1 MSKLTW
7 SAERISAL
15 SLSDVKSLFE
25 NALSKGNQEVV
36 SLCEAELI
44 SRKPK
49 PKPIAGMPDGYV
61 RVTRSDRSKLKEA
74 DVSHLLVELAN
85 KLSLQFDFNAEKARA
100 LSVGHKRFIPH
111 KLLDSKGKA
120 KTGGAQKAG
129 RVVFDR
135 YISYRLQDEV
145 FALLGILFNE
155 EDEAG
160 VRFQVLGPSTLLTNF
175 RPLRELRPY
184 LMDGEK
190 IGITPGGEEFSNFEE
205 AATRFTWMIEQVAPK
220 L

>member
-1 MSKLTW
+1 MYWNDEKV
-7 SAERISAL
+7 AVL
-15 SLSDVKSLFE
+15 SLQDVKNLLE
-25 NALSKGNQEVV
+25 NARAKGNQEVI

-49 PKPIAGMPDGYV
+49 PKPIVGMPDGFV
-61 RVTRSDRSKLKEA
+61 RVTRSDRSKSKEA
-74 DVSHLLVELAN
+74 DVSHLLVELAT
-85 KLSLQFDFNAEKARA
+85 KLSLRFDFSAEKARA
-100 LSVGHKRFIPH
+100 LSVGYKRFIPH

-135 YISYRLQDEV
+135 YISYRLQDDV
-145 FALLGILFNE
+145 FALLGILYTE
-155 EDEAG
+155 EDEVG
-160 VRFQVLGPSTLLTNF
+160 VRYQVLGPSSILTNF
-175 RPLRELRPY
+175 KPLGELRPY
-184 LMDGEK
+184 LMSGEK

-205 AATRFTWMIEQVAPK
+205 AANRFTWMIEQVAPK

>member
-1 MSKLTW
+1 MYWNDEKV
-7 SAERISAL
+7 AGL
-15 SLSDVKSLFE
+15 SLQDVKNLLE
-25 NALSKGNQEVV
+25 NARTKGNQEVV

-49 PKPIAGMPDGYV
+49 PKPVAGMPDGFV
-61 RVTRSDRSKLKEA
+61 RVSRSDRSKLKEA

-85 KLSLQFDFNAEKARA
+85 RLSQRFDFSTEKARA
-100 LSVGHKRFIPH
+100 LSVGCKRFIPH

-135 YISYRLQDEV
+135 YISYRLQDDV
-145 FALLGILFNE
+145 FALLGILYTE

-160 VRFQVLGPSTLLTNF
+160 VRYQVLGPSSILTNF
-175 RPLRELRPY
+175 KPLGELRPY
-184 LMDGEK
+184 LMSGEK
-190 IGITPGGEEFSNFEE
+190 IGITPGGEEFSDFEE
-205 AATRFTWMIEQVAPK
+205 AARRFTWMIEQVAPK
-220 L
+220 N

>member
-1 MSKLTW
+1 MYWTAQKVT
-7 SAERISAL
+7 AL
-15 SLSDVKSLFE
+15 SLQDVKNLLE
-25 NALSKGNQEVV
+25 NASAKGNQEVI

-49 PKPIAGMPDGYV
+49 PKPIVGMPDGFV
-61 RVTRSDRSKLKEA
+61 RVSRSDRSKLKEA
-74 DVSHLLVELAN
+74 DISHLLVELAN
-85 KLSLQFDFNAEKARA
+85 KLSLRFDFSTEKARA

-129 RVVFDR
+129 RVVFDK
-135 YISYRLQDEV
+135 YISYRLQDDV

-160 VRFQVLGPSTLLTNF
+160 VRFQVLGPATILTNF
-175 RPLRELRPY
+175 RPINELRPY
-184 LMDGEK
+184 LLDGEK
-190 IGITPGGEEFSNFEE
+190 IGISPGGEEFFNFEE
-205 AATRFTWMIEQVAPK
+205 AATRFSWMIEQAVPK

>member
-1 MSKLTW
+1 MLWTSEKMLALTLQDLKNLATN
-7 SAERISAL
+7 AET
-15 SLSDVKSLFE
+15 
-25 NALSKGNQEVV
+25 KGNQEVV
-36 SLCEAELI
+36 TLCQQEILA
-44 SRKPK
+44 RKPK
-49 PKPIAGMPDGYV
+49 PKPIVGMPEGFL
-61 RVTRSDRSKLKEA
+61 RVTRSNNSKLIEA

-85 KLSLQFDFNAEKARA
+85 KLSVRFDFSTEKARA

-129 RVVFDR
+129 RVVFDK
-135 YISYRLQDEV
+135 YISYRLQDDV

-160 VRFQVLGPSTLLTNF
+160 VRYQVLGPSTILTNF
-175 RPLRELRPY
+175 RPINELRPY
-184 LMDGEK
+184 LLDGEK
-190 IGITPGGEEFSNFEE
+190 IGISPGGEEFSNFEE
-205 AATRFTWMIEQVAPK
+205 AASRFSWMIEQAVPK

>member
-1 MSKLTW
+1 MLWTPEK
-7 SAERISAL
+7 ISAL
-15 SLSDVKSLFE
+15 PLQDVKNLAI
-25 NALSKGNQEVV
+25 NAEAKGNQEVV
-36 SLCEAELI
+36 SLCAAELL

-49 PKPIAGMPDGYV
+49 PKPIVGMPDGFV

-85 KLSLQFDFNAEKARA
+85 KLSLRFDFSAEKART
-100 LSVGHKRFIPH
+100 LSVGRKRFIPH

-129 RVVFDR
+129 RVVFDK
-135 YISYRLQDEV
+135 YISYRLQDDV

-155 EDEAG
+155 EDEPG
-160 VRFQVLGPSTLLTNF
+160 VRFQVLGPPTILTNF
-175 RPLRELRPY
+175 RPINELRPY
-184 LMDGEK
+184 LLDGEK
-190 IGITPGGEEFSNFEE
+190 IGISPGGEEFSNFEE
-205 AATRFTWMIEQVAPK
+205 AANRFCWMIEQAVPK

>member
-1 MSKLTW
+1 MYWNDEKV
-7 SAERISAL
+7 AGL
-15 SLSDVKSLFE
+15 SLQDVKNLLE
-25 NALSKGNQEVV
+25 NARAKGNQEVV
-36 SLCEAELI
+36 SLCETELI

-49 PKPIAGMPDGYV
+49 PKPIAGMPDGFV
-61 RVTRSDRSKLKEA
+61 RVTRSDRSKIKEA

-85 KLSLQFDFNAEKARA
+85 KLSLRFDFSTEKARA

-129 RVVFDR
+129 RGVFDR

-155 EDEAG
+155 EDEMG
-160 VRFQVLGPSTLLTNF
+160 VRYQVLGPSSILTNF
-175 RPLRELRPY
+175 KPLNDLRPY

>member
-1 MSKLTW
+1 MYWNDEKI
-7 SAERISAL
+7 AAL
-15 SLSDVKSLFE
+15 SLTEVKNLLE
-25 NALSKGNQEVV
+25 NANRKGNQEVV
-36 SLCEAELI
+36 SLCETELI
-44 SRKPK
+44 SRKTK
-49 PKPIAGMPDGYV
+49 PKPIVGMPDGFV
-61 RVTRSDRSKLKEA
+61 RVTRSDRSKIKEA
-74 DVSHLLVELAN
+74 DVSYLLVELAN
-85 KLSLQFDFNAEKARA
+85 KLSLRFDFSTEKARA

-135 YISYRLQDEV
+135 YISYRLQGEV

-155 EDEAG
+155 EDEMG
-160 VRFQVLGPSTLLTNF
+160 VRYQVLGPSTILTNF
-175 RPLRELRPY
+175 KPLNDLRPY

-190 IGITPGGEEFSNFEE
+190 IGITPGGEEYSNFEV

>member
-1 MSKLTW
+1 MYWNDEKV
-7 SAERISAL
+7 AGL
-15 SLSDVKSLFE
+15 SLQDVKNLLE
-25 NALSKGNQEVV
+25 NAKAKSNQEVV
-36 SLCEAELI
+36 SLCETELI

-49 PKPIAGMPDGYV
+49 PKPIAGMPDGFV
-61 RVTRSDRSKLKEA
+61 RVTRSDRSKIKEA

-85 KLSLQFDFNAEKARA
+85 KLSLRFDFSTEKARA

-135 YISYRLQDEV
+135 YISYRLQNEV

-155 EDEAG
+155 EDEMG
-160 VRFQVLGPSTLLTNF
+160 VRYQVLGPSTILTNF
-175 RPLRELRPY
+175 KPLNELRPY

>member
-1 MSKLTW
+1 MYWNDEKV
-7 SAERISAL
+7 AGL
-15 SLSDVKSLFE
+15 SLQDVKNLLE
-25 NALSKGNQEVV
+25 NARTKGNQEVV

-49 PKPIAGMPDGYV
+49 PKPVAGMPDGFV
-61 RVTRSDRSKLKEA
+61 RVSRSDRSKLKEA

-85 KLSLQFDFNAEKARA
+85 RLSQRFDFSTEKARA
-100 LSVGHKRFIPH
+100 LSVGCKRFIPH

-135 YISYRLQDEV
+135 YISYRLQDDV
-145 FALLGILFNE
+145 FALLGILYTE

-160 VRFQVLGPSTLLTNF
+160 VRYQVLGPSSILTNF
-175 RPLRELRPY
+175 KPLGELRPY
-184 LMDGEK
+184 LMSGEK
-190 IGITPGGEEFSNFEE
+190 IGITPGGEEFSDFEE
-205 AATRFTWMIEQVAPK
+205 AAKRFTWMIEQVAPK
-220 L
+220 T

>member
-1 MSKLTW
+1 MYWTAQKVT
-7 SAERISAL
+7 AL
-15 SLSDVKSLFE
+15 SLQDVKNLLE
-25 NALSKGNQEVV
+25 NASAKGNQEVI

-49 PKPIAGMPDGYV
+49 LKPIVGMPDGFV
-61 RVTRSDRSKLKEA
+61 RVSRSDRSKLKEA
-74 DVSHLLVELAN
+74 DISHLLVELAN
-85 KLSLQFDFNAEKARA
+85 KLSLCFDFSAEKARA

-129 RVVFDR
+129 RVVFDK
-135 YISYRLQDEV
+135 YISYRLQDDV

-155 EDEAG
+155 EGEAG
-160 VRFQVLGPSTLLTNF
+160 VRFQVLGPPTILTNF
-175 RPLRELRPY
+175 RPINELRPY
-184 LMDGEK
+184 LLDGEK
-190 IGITPGGEEFSNFEE
+190 IGISPGGEEFSNFEE
-205 AATRFTWMIEQVAPK
+205 AATRFSWMIEQAVPK

>member
-1 MSKLTW
+1 MSKIFWT
-7 SAERISAL
+7 SEKISAL
-15 SLSDVKSLFE
+15 SLQDVKNLLE
-25 NALSKGNQEVV
+25 NATAKNNEELV
-36 SLCEAELI
+36 SLCNADLI

-49 PKPIAGMPDGYV
+49 AKPIVGMPDGFV
-61 RVTRSDRSKLKEA
+61 RVARSERSKLKEA

-85 KLSLQFDFNAEKARA
+85 KLSLRFDFSTEKARA

-135 YISYRLQDEV
+135 YISYRLQDDV

-175 RPLRELRPY
+175 RPLKEIRPY

>member
-1 MSKLTW
+1 MYWNGEKV
-7 SAERISAL
+7 AEL
-15 SLSDVKSLFE
+15 SLQDVKNLLE
-25 NALSKGNQEVV
+25 NARAKGNQEVV
-36 SLCEAELI
+36 SLCETELI

-49 PKPIAGMPDGYV
+49 PKPIAGMPDGFV
-61 RVTRSDRSKLKEA
+61 RVTRSDRSKIKEA

-85 KLSLQFDFNAEKARA
+85 MISLRFDFSTEKARA

-155 EDEAG
+155 EDEMG
-160 VRFQVLGPSTLLTNF
+160 VRYQVLGPSTILTNF
-175 RPLRELRPY
+175 KPLNDLRPY

>member
-1 MSKLTW
+1 MYWNDEKV
-7 SAERISAL
+7 AGL
-15 SLSDVKSLFE
+15 SLQDVKNLLE
-25 NALSKGNQEVV
+25 NARAKGNQEVV
-36 SLCEAELI
+36 SLCETELI

-49 PKPIAGMPDGYV
+49 PKPIAGMPDGFV
-61 RVTRSDRSKLKEA
+61 RVTRSDRSKIKEA
-74 DVSHLLVELAN
+74 DVSHLLMELAN
-85 KLSLQFDFNAEKARA
+85 KLSLRFDFSTEKARA
-100 LSVGHKRFIPH
+100 LSAGHKRFIPH

-155 EDEAG
+155 EDEMG
-160 VRFQVLGPSTLLTNF
+160 VRYQVLGPSTILTNF
-175 RPLRELRPY
+175 KPLNDLRPY

>member
-1 MSKLTW
+1 MLW
-7 SAERISAL
+7 SSEKIAAL
-15 SLSDVKSLFE
+15 SLAEVKNLLE
-25 NALSKGNQEVV
+25 NANRKGNQEVV
-36 SLCEAELI
+36 SMCEAELI

-49 PKPIAGMPDGYV
+49 PKPIVGMPDGFL
-61 RVTRSDRSKLKEA
+61 RVTRSDRSKIKEA
-74 DVSHLLVELAN
+74 DVSHFLVGLAN
-85 KLSLQFDFNAEKARA
+85 KLSLRFDFSTEKARA

-135 YISYRLQDEV
+135 YISYRLQGEV

-155 EDEAG
+155 EDEMG
-160 VRFQVLGPSTLLTNF
+160 VRYQVLGPSTILTNF
-175 RPLRELRPY
+175 KPLNDLRPY

-190 IGITPGGEEFSNFEE
+190 IGITPGGEEYSNFEE

>member
-1 MSKLTW
+1 MYWNDEKV
-7 SAERISAL
+7 AGL
-15 SLSDVKSLFE
+15 SLQDVKNLLE
-25 NALSKGNQEVV
+25 NARAKGNQEVV
-36 SLCEAELI
+36 SLCETELI

-49 PKPIAGMPDGYV
+49 PKPIAGMPDGFV
-61 RVTRSDRSKLKEA
+61 RVTRSDRSKIKEA

-85 KLSLQFDFNAEKARA
+85 KLSLRFDFSTEKARA

-155 EDEAG
+155 EDEMG
-160 VRFQVLGPSTLLTNF
+160 VRYQVLGPSSILTNF
-175 RPLRELRPY
+175 KPLNDLRPY

-205 AATRFTWMIEQVAPK
+205 AAIRFTWMIEQVAPK

>member
-1 MSKLTW
+1 MYWTAQKVT
-7 SAERISAL
+7 AL
-15 SLSDVKSLFE
+15 SLQDVKNLLE
-25 NALSKGNQEVV
+25 NASAKGNQEVI

-49 PKPIAGMPDGYV
+49 PKPIVGMPDGFV
-61 RVTRSDRSKLKEA
+61 RVSRSDRSKLKEA
-74 DVSHLLVELAN
+74 DISHLLVELAN
-85 KLSLQFDFNAEKARA
+85 KLSLRFDFSTEKARA

-129 RVVFDR
+129 RVVFDK
-135 YISYRLQDEV
+135 YISYRLKDDV

-160 VRFQVLGPSTLLTNF
+160 VRYQVLGPSSILTNF
-175 RPLRELRPY
+175 KPLGELRPY
-184 LMDGEK
+184 LLSGEK
-190 IGITPGGEEFSNFEE
+190 IGITSGGEEFSNFDE
-205 AATRFTWMIEQVAPK
+205 AASRFTWMIEQVCVPI
-220 L
+220 

>member
-1 MSKLTW
+1 MSKISWTP
-7 SAERISAL
+7 ERVT
-15 SLSDVKSLFE
+15 SLSIQELKNLLE
-25 NALSKGNQEVV
+25 NASRKGNQEVV
-36 SLCEAELI
+36 SLCEEELI

-49 PKPIAGMPDGYV
+49 PKPIVGMPDGFV
-61 RVTRSDRSKLKEA
+61 RVTRSDRSKIKEA

-85 KLSLQFDFNAEKARA
+85 KLSLRFDFSTEKARA

-135 YISYRLQDEV
+135 YISYRLQGEV

-155 EDEAG
+155 EDEMG
-160 VRFQVLGPSTLLTNF
+160 VRYQVLGPSTILTNF
-175 RPLRELRPY
+175 KPLNNLRPY

-190 IGITPGGEEFSNFEE
+190 IGITPGGEEYSNFEE

>member
-1 MSKLTW
+1 MYWNDEKV
-7 SAERISAL
+7 AGL
-15 SLSDVKSLFE
+15 SLQDVKNLLE
-25 NALSKGNQEVV
+25 NARAKGNQEVV
-36 SLCEAELI
+36 SLCETELI

-49 PKPIAGMPDGYV
+49 PKPIAGMPDGFV
-61 RVTRSDRSKLKEA
+61 RVTRSDRSKIKEA

-85 KLSLQFDFNAEKARA
+85 KLSLRFDFSTEKARA

-155 EDEAG
+155 EDEMG
-160 VRFQVLGPSTLLTNF
+160 VRYQVLGPSSILTNF
-175 RPLRELRPY
+175 KPLNDLRPY